1 MSVIFGNKKPISTKY
16 SDVNRALTDVYDT
29 INKLAQSVNSSRN
42 SMKEYEGKVGDLRVT
57 DKGLQYRD
65 KTGWKTLALGG
76 SENTPLVSQSLQVS
90 GMTYPISDGSANQ
103 SITTDGSGKLNFVS
117 HLPLTGGTISGD
129 TTLSSS
135 TASKPLFT
143 IKNTHSGATS
153 GILQFVKD
161 KGAAGADGD
170 DLGAIY
176 FNGDNSAQE
185 QTSFAKILAEVSEA
199 DDTDEAGKL
208 SFYVAESD
216 GSSSQLTAGLV
227 IEGEHATDGQVDVN
241 IGAGTGSTT
250 TIAGILDID
259 GSKQTTAGNFE
270 IETTG
275 HFVVDSGDDIKLDSH
290 SGNFVAQKQGT
301 EFSAANSAY
310 AGMILG
316 YTALGADANA
326 TYYAVTNAYAV
337 ISDDHKITFTAPPS
351 GKVEIEASCY
361 MDVVSSAARP
371 LYLSLST
378 ANATT
383 GYASLDVQHEHI
395 VAHADETDSTGIIN
409 KWVIESLTAGSSYT
423 FWVGTK
429 STHNSNLRLY
439 WGGDTTS
446 EYAPF
451 IIKATALPA
460 TIYDG

>member
-1 MSVIFGNKKPISTKY
+1 MPITKFTDNKVSNKYHEIIRDNSIPGNLKEFLKLVVAKLDEDVDQTNTNITNITAKQNKVIKGGATALNDVGGISNNDFICADAADIADDEYARFTANGLESRSTSEVLSDIGALPI
-16 SDVNRALTDVYDT
+16 A
-29 INKLAQSVNSSRN
+29 
-42 SMKEYEGKVGDLRVT
+42 
-57 DKGLQYRD
+57 
-65 KTGWKTLALGG
+65 
-76 SENTPLVSQSLQVS
+76 
-90 GMTYPISDGSANQ
+90 
-103 SITTDGSGKLNFVS
+103 
-117 HLPLTGGTISGD
+117 GGTITGD

-135 TASKPLFT
+135 TSSKPVLV
-143 IKNTHSGATS
+143 IKNTNTGGTAGLLS
-153 GILQFVKD
+153 FVKD

-170 DLGAIY
+170 DLGSIH
-176 FNGDNSAQE
+176 FTGDNSAQE
-185 QTSFAKILAEVSEA
+185 LTEFAKIVAEISEA

-216 GSSSQLTAGLV
+216 GSSSQLTAGLAL
-227 IEGEHATDGQVDVN
+227 EGEHATDGQVDVN

-290 SGNFVAQKQGT
+290 CGNFIAQRQGT
-301 EFSAANSAY
+301 EFSAADSSY

-351 GKVEIEASCY
+351 GKVEIEVSCY

-378 ANATT
+378 ADTT

-395 VAHADETDSTGIIN
+395 VAQADETDSTGIIN
-409 KWVIESLTAGSSYT
+409 KWVLESLTAGNSYT